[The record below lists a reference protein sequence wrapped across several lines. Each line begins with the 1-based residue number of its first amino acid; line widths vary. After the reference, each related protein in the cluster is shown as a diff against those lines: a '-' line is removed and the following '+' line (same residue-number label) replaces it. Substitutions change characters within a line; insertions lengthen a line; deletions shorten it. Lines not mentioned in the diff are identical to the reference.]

1 MYMSDAL
8 SDGTAAQWNTK
19 HDIPLAV
26 MSGRA
31 LLDLGNI
38 VLDNCARTRLG
49 QTRFGFSLLFSSLL
63 FQRFCEVGAPH
74 VD

>member
-8 SDGTAAQWNTK
+8 SDGIAAQWKAK

-26 MSGRA
+26 MPGRA

-38 VLDNCARTRLG
+38 VLDHHARTRLG
-49 QTRFGFSLLFSSLL
+49 QTRLVGLTSSLL
-63 FQRFCEVGAPH
+63 FQRSCELGAPH